1 MNNKFLNNDNIQWKM
16 LGNKQEF
23 QIKNTHPH
31 HNNKKQYQGQWK
43 NNRILCQNQS
53 KDNKRKFNNWYRKT
67 ILTQTRWWENMV

>member
-31 HNNKKQYQGQWK
+31 HNNKKQYQGQ
-43 NNRILCQNQS
+43 
-53 KDNKRKFNNWYRKT
+53 
-67 ILTQTRWWENMV
+67 